1 MSKKGERPA
10 KPFIVLF
17 VCLLCTVLAATYFP
31 GQSPGKIRIFLVAA
45 GASVSVVLYLAARS
59 KVVAEV
65 VEEQLQ
71 SQLEQHRL
79 KQAERE
85 REQLLRLEHT
95 ARKQAESANRV
106 KDEFIATLSH
116 ELRTPLTPILG
127 WTQLLRHR
135 TFEPAFIAR
144 GLEVIEH
151 NARSQAK
158 LIEDLLDV
166 SRIVT
171 GKMRV
176 KTQNVEIQS
185 IIEPAV
191 DAMRPAAD
199 AKGILIETTFDA
211 RAVQLAADPN
221 RLQQVI
227 WNLLSNAIKFTP
239 VGGTVTIAATRSGS
253 DLRILVRDTGIGID
267 PEFLPH
273 VFERFSQANST
284 NVRAHGGLGIGLA
297 IVRYIVELHG
307 GTVMVESAGKGSGAT
322 FTVVL
327 PIRSIPAK
335 TRQRKQKSVPKT
347 FSSLKGLRL
356 LIVDD
361 EPQVLELL
369 SLVLEHEGATV
380 MTAASAEQALQVY
393 ERTPSDILIT
403 DIGMPDENGYVLLQK
418 IRDLE
423 TRLSRPKVP
432 AIALTAYAREEDK
445 RRSFEAG
452 FDMHLSKPIGSEE
465 LVSALLTVA
474 RNTLGKAG

>member
-17 VCLLCTVLAATYFP
+17 VCLLCTFLAATYFP
-31 GQSPGKIRIFLVAA
+31 GQSPGKIRIFLIAA
-45 GASVSVVLYLAARS
+45 GASLSVVLYLAARS

-135 TFEPAFIAR
+135 TIEPAFVAR

-176 KTQNVEIQS
+176 KTQNVEIQT

-199 AKGILIETTFDA
+199 AKGIFIETTFDA

-253 DLRILVRDTGIGID
+253 DLRIVVRDTGIGID

-307 GTVMVESAGKGSGAT
+307 GHVSASSEGPGKGAA
-322 FTVVL
+322 FTA
-327 PIRSIPAK
+327 SIP
-335 TRQRKQKSVPKT
+335 
-347 FSSLKGLRL
+347 LRM
-356 LIVDD
+356 I
-361 EPQVLELL
+361 
-369 SLVLEHEGATV
+369 
-380 MTAASAEQALQVY
+380 
-393 ERTPSDILIT
+393 PSDA
-403 DIGMPDENGYVLLQK
+403 PDEGSSPFSEP
-418 IRDLE
+418 D
-423 TRLSRPKVP
+423 
-432 AIALTAYAREEDK
+432 
-445 RRSFEAG
+445 RS
-452 FDMHLSKPIGSEE
+452 
-465 LVSALLTVA
+465 
-474 RNTLGKAG
+474 